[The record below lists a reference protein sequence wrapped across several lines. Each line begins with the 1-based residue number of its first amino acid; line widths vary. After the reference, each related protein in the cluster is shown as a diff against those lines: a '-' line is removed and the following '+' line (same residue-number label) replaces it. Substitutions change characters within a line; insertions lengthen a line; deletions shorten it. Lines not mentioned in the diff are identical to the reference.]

1 MLSVYLYSNSKE
13 IYDLELL
20 EDSVEKV
27 KIICPHPMAA
37 DALRGKINDVGRVEV
52 LTVSKFSSD
61 LLKIVDPELV
71 ARRKAELLGQLATIW
86 KKKLSTFS
94 ADSFFDSFNLF
105 TELRGYSLDFELI
118 KEVLPFYDEAIQ
130 LSLPIY
136 WAYLEQ
142 LELIDEHKANEIL
155 SHNLKQG
162 DLESEDETFIFWGFN
177 HVNSG
182 QIDFINS
189 LAIRN
194 KVIIPFSKEVFKQS
208 RQGDWI
214 RWFRA
219 DELKEEVIDY
229 EHAVDIHYFP
239 KKRLASKIADINK
252 DQSITEIL
260 LGEKKTSLD
269 SCLEVSFMATN
280 FRAGADL
287 FSSFGKRVMDLLE
300 KVVGEGVSGEELISY
315 IREQFDKELERPI
328 ENKDFRLIKVYSL
341 LFDIVEDYISLSTDN
356 EFLKFYDLQVIREIL
371 SLNYPRDYFIPIND
385 KSKKCALFGLN
396 ELENCAKTEKPL
408 FIISEDYQ
416 GVKKGGSRYQEEVI
430 RFLMALGPIQRPE
443 LEFLIVRE
451 KFRELIK
458 EKRYTFCVQEGLLDG
473 DRNWNDFLKGIEFNQ
488 LFVEKNNKNTSH
500 NFLEVDSSKFEGKL
514 SASKIQTFI
523 DCPRKFY
530 YSFVERRE
538 IETNN
543 SKEIRPNEIGSLEHE
558 VIENYFKERNVWDE
572 DFFKEI
578 VEKSYSDF
586 VIENR
591 KTVAKMK
598 EKLSVFEIYNYCE
611 NGIRFVLNILESLPG
626 CEVEFEA
633 FLKGNDNISGRID
646 CLVKFEGKFAILDF
660 KRSGFSIP
668 TKTDIEKFNKVQL
681 PFYLNNFGYDSS
693 DVLFWGYVNLSEPLE
708 SLVINGEHEL
718 GKDIMERL
726 SYKLSSRKSIFDD
739 MTSWFSDYREFEK
752 ETISILQNE
761 TKWNAMPLKDDI
773 CTFCSVANLCSRGSS
788 I

>member
-20 EDSVEKV
+20 DESVEKV

-37 DALRGKINDVGRVEV
+37 DALRGKINDIGRVEV
-52 LTVSKFSSD
+52 LTISKFSSE
-61 LLKIVDPELV
+61 LLSIVDPELV

-105 TELRGYSLDFELI
+105 TELRGYSLDYELI

-162 DLESEDETFIFWGFN
+162 DLENEDNTFIFWGFN

-189 LAIRN
+189 LSIRN

-214 RWFRA
+214 RWFKA
-219 DELKEEVIDY
+219 DELKEDTLEY
-229 EHAVDIHYFP
+229 ENNVDIHYYP
-239 KKRLASKIADINK
+239 KKRLASKIADISK
-252 DQSITEIL
+252 SQPISEIL

-300 KVVGEGVSGEELISY
+300 KVVGEGVSGEELVSFIKK
-315 IREQFDKELERPI
+315 QFDLELERPI
-328 ENKDFRLIKVYSL
+328 EKKEFRLIKIYSL
-341 LFDIVEDYISLSTDN
+341 LYDIVEEYISLSSDN

-385 KSKKCALFGLN
+385 QDKKCSLFGLN
-396 ELENCAKTEKPL
+396 ELENCAKTENPL
-408 FIISEDYQ
+408 FVISEDYQ

-430 RFLMALGPIQRPE
+430 RFLTSLGPIQRPE

-458 EKRYTFCVQEGLLDG
+458 EKKYTFCVQEGLLDG
-473 DRNWNDFLKGIEFNQ
+473 DRNWNDFLKGISFNK
-488 LFVEKNNKNTSH
+488 LDVEKNMSSTIHS
-500 NFLEVDSSKFEGKL
+500 FLEVEPSLFEGKL
-514 SASKIQTFI
+514 SASKLQTFI

-538 IETNN
+538 IEASN
-543 SKEIRPNEIGSLEHE
+543 SKEIRPNEIGNLEHE
-558 VIENYFKERNVWDE
+558 VIENYFKDRKVWDE
-572 DFFKEI
+572 DYFI
-578 VEKSYSDF
+578 VLVEKSYSDF
-586 VIENR
+586 VLKNN
-591 KTVAKMK
+591 KAVGKMK

-611 NGIRFVLNILESLPG
+611 NGIRFVLNILENLPG
-626 CEVEFEA
+626 SEIEFEA
-633 FLKGNDNISGRID
+633 YLKGNENVSGRID

-668 TKTDIEKFNKVQL
+668 TKTDIQKFNKIQL
-681 PFYLNNFGYDSS
+681 PFYLSHYGHESS
-693 DVLFWGYVNLSEPLE
+693 EVLFWGYVNLSEPSE
-708 SLVINGEHEL
+708 SLIINGEHEL
-718 GKDIMERL
+718 GKDLMERVN
-726 SYKLSSRKSIFDD
+726 YKVSSRKSVFDD
-739 MTSWFSDYREFEK
+739 MSSWFAEYTNFEN
-752 ETISILQNE
+752 ETILKLQNE
-761 TKWNAMPLKDDI
+761 CEWHALPLKDDI
-773 CTFCSVANLCSRGSS
+773 CTFCSVSNLCSRGSS
-788 I
+788 L